1 MTIQLFDPVAEVE
14 QVERRAERVLDS
26 VKGKRVGYVFNQHVS
41 SLLFWKH
48 LEREVAARLGPS
60 SEFKVYKPNT
70 WAQAPKAEMEELLR
84 RTDLALVGVG
94 A

>member
-14 QVERRAERVLDS
+14 QVERRAERALDS

-41 SLLFWKH
+41 SLHFWKH
-48 LEREVAARLGPS
+48 LETQVAARLQPS
-60 SEFKVYKPNT
+60 SELKVYKPNT

>member
-14 QVERRAERVLDS
+14 QVQRRAERALDS

-48 LEREVAARLGPS
+48 LEAQVAARLRPS

-70 WAQAPKAEMEELLR
+70 WAQAPKAEVEELLGGR
-84 RTDLALVGVG
+84 DFALVGVG